1 MEEKQERTFDYSSI
15 MGQAKELATLI
26 ANSEEVER
34 FKQAEKKISANARVQ
49 GLIAKIKQKQKQ
61 IVKLEHSR
69 RYEEIPVLEQEIDT
83 LQDELD
89 SIPIVLEFKQTQQDI
104 NELLQI
110 VTSVIANK
118 VSENIIVS
126 TGGDPLYNET
136 GYPKAKP
143 EGVNGCGSSG
153 CGH

>member
-15 MGQAKELATLI
+15 MAQAKDLASLI

-34 FKQAEKKISANARVQ
+34 FKQAEEKISANARVQ

-61 IVKLEHSR
+61 IVKLEHNR
-69 RYEEIPVLEQEIDT
+69 RYEEIPAIEQEIET

-89 SIPIVLEFKQTQQDI
+89 AIPIVLEFKQTQQDI
-104 NELLQI
+104 NDLLQM
-110 VTSVIANK
+110 VTSIIANK
-118 VSENIIVS
+118 VSEDIIVS

-143 EGVNGCGSSG
+143 EGMSG
-153 CGH
+153 CGGSCHS

>member
-1 MEEKQERTFDYSSI
+1 MEEKQERTYDYSSI
-15 MGQAKELATLI
+15 IESAKELAALI

-34 FKQAEKKISANARVQ
+34 FKQAEKKISANGRVQ
-49 GLIAKIKQKQKQ
+49 GLIMQIKQKQKR

-69 RYEEIPVLEQEIDT
+69 QYDQIPEIEKEIDA

-89 SIPIVLEFKQTQQDI
+89 TIPIVQEFKQTQQDI
-104 NELLQI
+104 NELLQM

-126 TGGDPLYNET
+126 TGGDPLYNDT
-136 GYPKAKP
+136 GYPKARP
-143 EGVNGCGSSG
+143 EGISDGCGG
-153 CGH
+153 CS

>member
-1 MEEKQERTFDYSSI
+1 MEEKKERTFDYSSI
-15 MGQAKELATLI
+15 MEQAKELAALI

-34 FKQAEKKISANARVQ
+34 FKQAEEKISANGRVQ
-49 GLIAKIKQKQKQ
+49 GLIAKIKQKQKRL
-61 IVKLEHSR
+61 VTLEHNR
-69 RYEEIPVLEQEIDT
+69 QYDLIPQIEQEIDA

-104 NELLQI
+104 NELLQMI
-110 VTSVIANK
+110 TSVIANK
-118 VSENIIVS
+118 VSEHIIVS

-143 EGVNGCGSSG
+143 EGISDGCGG
-153 CGH
+153 CS

>member
-1 MEEKQERTFDYSSI
+1 MEEKQERTLDHSSI
-15 MGQAKELATLI
+15 LEQAKELAALI
-26 ANSEEVER
+26 AGSEEVER
-34 FKQAEKKISANARVQ
+34 FKQAEKKISANGRVQ
-49 GLIAKIKQKQKQ
+49 GLIASIKQKQKQ
-61 IVKLEHSR
+61 IVKLEHNR
-69 RYEEIPVLEQEIDT
+69 KYDAIPQIEQEIDA

-126 TGGDPLYNET
+126 TGGDPLYNQT

-143 EGVNGCGSSG
+143 EGTDNGSG
-153 CGH
+153 CGC

>member
-15 MGQAKELATLI
+15 MTQAKDLAVLI
-26 ANSEEVER
+26 ASSEEVER
-34 FKQAEKKISANARVQ
+34 FKQAEEKISGNARVQ

-61 IVKLEHSR
+61 IVKLEHNR
-69 RYEEIPVLEQEIDT
+69 RYEEVPAIEQEIDA

-104 NELLQI
+104 NELLQM
-110 VTSVIANK
+110 VTSIIANK
-118 VSENIIVS
+118 VSEDIIVS

-143 EGVNGCGSSG
+143 EGMGGCGS
-153 CGH
+153 C

>member
-1 MEEKQERTFDYSSI
+1 MEEKKERTVDYSPI
-15 MGQAKELATLI
+15 IDQAKELAALI
-26 ANSEEVER
+26 AGSEEVER
-34 FKQAEKKISANARVQ
+34 FKQAEEKISGNGRVQ

-61 IVKLEHSR
+61 IVKLEHNR
-69 RYEEIPVLEQEIDT
+69 RYDEIPALEREIDA

-104 NELLQI
+104 NELLQM

-118 VSENIIVS
+118 VSESIIVS

-136 GYPKAKP
+136 GYAKAKP
-143 EGVNGCGSSG
+143 EGMGGCG
-153 CGH
+153 C

>member
-1 MEEKQERTFDYSSI
+1 MEEKKERTFDYSSI
-15 MGQAKELATLI
+15 MEQAKELAALI

-34 FKQAEKKISANARVQ
+34 FKQAEEKISANGRVQ
-49 GLIAKIKQKQKQ
+49 GLIAKIKQKQKRL
-61 IVKLEHSR
+61 VTLEHNR
-69 RYEEIPVLEQEIDT
+69 QYDLIPQIEQEIDA

-104 NELLQI
+104 NELLQMI
-110 VTSVIANK
+110 TSVIANK
-118 VSENIIVS
+118 VSEHIIVS

-143 EGVNGCGSSG
+143 EGISGGCGG
-153 CGH
+153 CS